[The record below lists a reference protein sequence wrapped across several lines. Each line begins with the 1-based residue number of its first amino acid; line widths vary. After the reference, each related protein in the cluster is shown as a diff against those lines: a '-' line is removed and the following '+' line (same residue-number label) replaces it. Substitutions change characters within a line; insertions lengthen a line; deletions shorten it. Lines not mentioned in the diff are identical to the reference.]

1 MRHCVLLTVLV
12 LGLAGC
18 ASPSTTNMIGTAR
31 PAISVDQVLVYLEE
45 PICFEPIALLTST
58 SDASF
63 AFTDQAKIDA
73 AIQRLREAAA
83 GVGANGVLLKR
94 TGEQQDDSVY
104 VGTGMGRSSGN
115 FGFGI
120 NVGKSFGLIDKTA
133 EGVAI
138 WVPANQQCTPTNRPA
153 DN

>member
-1 MRHCVLLTVLV
+1 MNARCFSVSLLLTTVLL
-12 LGLAGC
+12 LAGC

-31 PAISVDQVLVYLEE
+31 PAISADQVLVYLED
-45 PICFEPIALLTST
+45 PICFEAIALLTST

-83 GVGANGVLLKR
+83 AVGANGVLLKR
-94 TGEQQDDSVY
+94 TGEQRDDSVY
-104 VGTGMGRSSGN
+104 VGTGLGRSSGN

-120 NVGKSFGLIDKTA
+120 NVGKSFGLMDKTA

-138 WVPANQQCTPTNRPA
+138 WVPEKC
-153 DN
+153 D

>member
-1 MRHCVLLTVLV
+1 MRSGVFAIIVLA
-12 LGLAGC
+12 LAGC

-31 PAISVDQVLVYLEE
+31 APISADQVLVYLED

-63 AFTDQAKIDA
+63 AFTEQAKIDA
-73 AIQRLREAAA
+73 ALQRLREAAA
-83 GVGANGVLLKR
+83 AVGANGVLLKR
-94 TGEQQDDSVY
+94 TGEQRDDSVY
-104 VGTGMGRSSGN
+104 VGTGVGRSSGN

-120 NVGKSFGLIDKTA
+120 NVGKSFGLMDKTA

-138 WVPANQQCTPTNRPA
+138 WVPPNC

>member
-1 MRHCVLLTVLV
+1 MIARTLIVALVVTLT
-12 LGLAGC
+12 AC

-31 PAISVDQVLVYLEE
+31 APISADQVLIYLEE

-63 AFTDQAKIDA
+63 AFTEQAKIDA
-73 AIQRLREAAA
+73 ALQRLREAAA
-83 GVGANGVLLKR
+83 KVGANGVLLKR
-94 TGEQQDDSVY
+94 TGEQRDDSVY
-104 VGTGMGRSSGN
+104 VGTGNGRSIGN

-120 NVGKSFGLIDKTA
+120 NVGKSFGLMDKTA

-138 WVPANQQCTPTNRPA
+138 WVPQQC
-153 DN
+153 D

>member
-1 MRHCVLLTVLV
+1 MFVRSLLLVWVLLLV
-12 LGLAGC
+12 GC

-31 PAISVDQVLVYLEE
+31 TPVTVDDVLVYLDD
-45 PICFEPIALLTST
+45 PVCFEPIALLTST

-63 AFTDQAKIDA
+63 AFTDEAKIDA
-73 AIQRLREAAA
+73 ALQRLREAAA
-83 GVGANGVLLKR
+83 AVGANGVLLKR
-94 TGEQQDDSVY
+94 TGEQRDDSVY

-120 NVGKSFGLIDKTA
+120 NVGKSFGLMDKTA

-138 WVPANQQCTPTNRPA
+138 WVPEKC
-153 DN
+153 D

>member
-1 MRHCVLLTVLV
+1 MIARTLIVALVVTLT
-12 LGLAGC
+12 AC

-31 PAISVDQVLVYLEE
+31 APISADQVLIYLEE

-63 AFTDQAKIDA
+63 AFTEQAKMDA
-73 AIQRLREAAA
+73 ALQRLREAAA
-83 GVGANGVLLKR
+83 KVGANGVLLKR

-104 VGTGMGRSSGN
+104 VGTGIGRSSGN
-115 FGFGI
+115 FGLGI
-120 NVGKSFGLIDKTA
+120 NMGKSFGLMDKTA

-138 WVPANQQCTPTNRPA
+138 WVPQQC
-153 DN
+153 D

>member
-1 MRHCVLLTVLV
+1 MRSGVIAIFLLALV
-12 LGLAGC
+12 GC

-31 PAISVDQVLVYLEE
+31 APLSADDVLVYLEE
-45 PICFEPIALLTST
+45 PICFEAIALLTAT

-63 AFTDQAKIDA
+63 TFTEQAKIDA
-73 AIQRLREAAA
+73 ALQRLREAAA
-83 GVGANGVLLKR
+83 AVGANGVLLKR
-94 TGEQQDDSVY
+94 TGERRDDSVY
-104 VGTGMGRSSGN
+104 VGTGVGRSSGN

-120 NVGKSFGLIDKTA
+120 NVGKSFGLMDKTA

-138 WVPANQQCTPTNRPA
+138 YVPQNC